1 MDKFKISQ
9 LMDYFLKTNSVG
21 TSYKDLSQ
29 EDLASLAILS
39 VFDKRGLT
47 IKTSNYTYERP
58 DGVIDE
64 AEINVTKQE
73 YEKAVKDI
81 YKEIK
86 KEVGKEFTG
95 VNIPS
100 YEDLQAMLKGDNKI
114 DFEELHLFA
123 REGII
128 K

>member
-39 VFDKRGLT
+39 VFDKKGQT

-73 YEKAVKDI
+73 YEKAVKQI
-81 YKEIK
+81 YKQLEQ
-86 KEVGKEFTG
+86 T
-95 VNIPS
+95 
-100 YEDLQAMLKGDNKI
+100 
-114 DFEELHLFA
+114 
-123 REGII
+123 
-128 K
+128 